1 MLRRGT
7 KDNENVIAR
16 SGIPRYARNDNSF
29 GDFRVSEGRENQI
42 RLQCWW
48 GRVLL
53 LASALPL
60 ILSFSLNVSAQVFL
74 KPQEA
79 IEKLMPEAETHV
91 ADKRA
96 LTPELEKR
104 LEDVLGR
111 RMGEKGYIFII
122 GMKQGKPTAYAVI
135 LNEIGK
141 ERPITF
147 MIVVNPDGRV
157 RAVEVLVYRESQG
170 SEIRDPRFMRQ
181 FEGKTVRSQL
191 RAGHDIDV
199 ITGATLSSRSA
210 TYAVKKALALVD
222 VFYEIRA
229 P

>member
-1 MLRRGT
+1 M
-7 KDNENVIAR
+7 
-16 SGIPRYARNDNSF
+16 
-29 GDFRVSEGRENQI
+29 SEGRESQI
-42 RLQCWW
+42 RWRRW
-48 GRVLL
+48 RGRGLL
-53 LASALPL
+53 LASALTL
-60 ILSFSLNVSAQVFL
+60 ILGFALNAPAQVFL
-74 KPQEA
+74 RPQEA

-91 ADKRA
+91 TDSKEP
-96 LTPELEKR
+96 TPEIKKR
-104 LEDVLGR
+104 LEKTLGR
-111 RMGEKGYIFII
+111 RVEEKRYIFII
-122 GMKQGKPTAYAVI
+122 GMKEGRPTAYAVI

-147 MIVVNPDGRV
+147 MIVINPDGRV
-157 RAVEVLVYRESQG
+157 RVVEVLVYRESQG

-181 FEGKTVRSQL
+181 FEGKTVRSEL

-222 VFYEIRA
+222 AFYEIRA

>member
-1 MLRRGT
+1 M
-7 KDNENVIAR
+7 I
-16 SGIPRYARNDNSF
+16 
-29 GDFRVSEGRENQI
+29 EGRESQI

-48 GRVLL
+48 GRGIL
-53 LASALPL
+53 LASILAL
-60 ILSFSLNVSAQVFL
+60 ILGLAVNVSAQVFL

-91 ADKRA
+91 TDSKEP
-96 LTPELEKR
+96 TPEIKKR
-104 LEDVLGR
+104 LEEALGR
-111 RMGEKGYIFII
+111 RVEEKKYIFII

-157 RAVEVLVYRESQG
+157 RVVEVLVYRESQG

-181 FEGKTVRSQL
+181 FEGKTVQSQL

-199 ITGATLSSRSA
+199 ITGATLSSRSTA
-210 TYAVKKALALVD
+210 YAVKKALALVD
-222 VFYEIRA
+222 VFYGIRA
-229 P
+229 Q

>member
-1 MLRRGT
+1 MG
-7 KDNENVIAR
+7 
-16 SGIPRYARNDNSF
+16 
-29 GDFRVSEGRENQI
+29 EGKESQI
-42 RLQCWW
+42 RWKCWW
-48 GRVLL
+48 VRVLL
-53 LASALPL
+53 PASVFPL
-60 ILSFSLNVSAQVFL
+60 ILGFALNTSAQVFL
-74 KPQEA
+74 RPQEA

-91 ADKRA
+91 TDSKEP
-96 LTPELEKR
+96 TPELKKR
-104 LEDVLGR
+104 LEEALGR
-111 RMGEKGYIFII
+111 RVEEKKYIFII

-147 MIVVNPDGRV
+147 MIVINPDGRV
-157 RAVEVLVYRESQG
+157 RVVEVLVYRESQG

-181 FEGKTVRSQL
+181 FEGKTIRSEV

-222 VFYEIRA
+222 LFYGIRV